1 MTILYLLIVLYIYVH
16 IQVQLAFLHIITLMI
31 IFCDTLII
39 SHKLSKDEFYHDITV
54 YQQISRIDLR
64 NFWYTSHCPRT
75 SHQGSKEDQ
84 QDDLKKFD
92 ANGVP
97 LYTPIS

>member
-54 YQQISRIDLR
+54 YQQSL
-64 NFWYTSHCPRT
+64 
-75 SHQGSKEDQ
+75 
-84 QDDLKKFD
+84 L
-92 ANGVP
+92 
-97 LYTPIS
+97 